1 MPALRPAAKGAALL
15 LLAAGLTACSVLAVS
30 GDRTPISDRPA
41 VRPPKQVLLSASQR
55 LDDAG
60 GARVQVVQEGPA
72 GRRAADGTLA
82 WGARDAAELTVTDE
96 LGTGRLHGQ
105 DGALELGYP
114 GAAPRTAERGRAES
128 LDPRAAA
135 SGATGWAGGW
145 ITGLLSNPGGPAHT
159 MALAGRLTPLGGEQ
173 LNGGT
178 VAHYRGT
185 ASVADYYGAEEGLSP
200 ARLTE
205 LLGYYER
212 AGVETLDYEF
222 WVAPGDRLL
231 RVRSTVRGT
240 AGAVVTTTDIAADGE
255 GGAEPGAEPVAEPGA
270 EPSAGPSAGASA
282 YPSGVPS
289 SAPSAGRTP

>member
-15 LLAAGLTACSVLAVS
+15 MLAAGLTACSVLAVS
-30 GDRTPISDRPA
+30 GDRTPISDRPT
-41 VRPPKQVLLSASQR
+41 VRPPRQVLLSASQR

-72 GRRAADGTLA
+72 GRRSADGALS
-82 WGARDAAELTVTDE
+82 WGAHDTAELTVTDE
-96 LGTGRLHGQ
+96 LGTGRLQGRN
-105 DGALELGYP
+105 GALELGYP
-114 GAAPRTAERGRAES
+114 GAASRTAERAGAES

-135 SGATGWAGGW
+135 NGANGTAGWAGGW
-145 ITGLLSNPGGPAHT
+145 ITGLLSNPGGPARA
-159 MALAGRLTPLGGEQ
+159 MALAGKLTPLGGEQ

-185 ASVADYYGAEEGLSP
+185 ASPADYFGADEGLSP

-212 AGVETLDYEF
+212 NGVGTLEYDF

-231 RVRSTVRGT
+231 RVRSTVRGA
-240 AGAVVTTTDIAADGE
+240 AGAVVTTTDVAE
-255 GGAEPGAEPVAEPGA
+255 GAETAT
-270 EPSAGPSAGASA
+270 EPSADPSAT
-282 YPSGVPS
+282 PVP
-289 SAPSAGRTP
+289 